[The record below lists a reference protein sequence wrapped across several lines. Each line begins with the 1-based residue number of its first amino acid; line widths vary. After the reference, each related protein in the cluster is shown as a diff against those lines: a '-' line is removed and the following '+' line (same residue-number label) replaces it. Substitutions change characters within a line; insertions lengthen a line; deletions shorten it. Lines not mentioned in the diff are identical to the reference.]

1 MTARRWVTLAGCVAA
16 AAALVGGLRRPPPLT
31 SEEPLAVLP
40 VPASAPETPVTLAPP
55 TPVDVR
61 AAIARAFSGFVKSPA
76 EVPVSAAGDWNGD
89 GWQDVAVVVEPTEE
103 RLHAINDD
111 LRNWIVEDL
120 GRTRAS
126 LGPSRSVRV
135 EKGERLV
142 AVVHGHGPAGVRSN
156 EARQAYLLK
165 SVAGARLGFLR
176 KDEVASANHPKLRG
190 DVIVDGTQPA
200 ERFLYWTGA
209 RYAAWP

>member
-1 MTARRWVTLAGCVAA
+1 MTARRWVSLAGCVAA

-31 SEEPLAVLP
+31 SEEPLP
-40 VPASAPETPVTLAPP
+40 VPPGPGVADEAPVALARP
-55 TPVDVR
+55 TPADVR
-61 AAIARAFSGFVKSPA
+61 TAIARAFSGFVESPA
-76 EVPVSAAGDWNGD
+76 EAPESAAGDWNGD
-89 GWQDVAVVVEPTEE
+89 GWQDVAVVVQPTRE
-103 RLHAINDD
+103 RLHEINDD

-120 GRTRAS
+120 GKERARLWHS
-126 LGPSRSVRV
+126 GSVPV

-142 AVVHGHGPAGVRSN
+142 AVIHGHGPAGFRSN

-165 SVAGARLGFLR
+165 NVAGTRLSFLR
-176 KDEVASANHPKLRG
+176 KDEVATANHPKLRG
-190 DVIVDGTQPA
+190 DVIVEGNEPA